1 MTQHKFTNQE
11 LADIFET
18 IANLLEIKGEVIY
31 KILAYRK
38 AADSLRD
45 YGGNVYTVWQEGK
58 LTDIPGVGKAIS
70 EKIDELYTTG
80 HLEFLD
86 KLSAEV
92 PPSLAELLE
101 VPDLG
106 PKKVAL
112 FWKELGITDLA
123 GLKAAAR
130 AGELQNLPGMGQKS
144 EAKILA
150 GIEALSRRTTRTPLW
165 KAWPA
170 ADELLKKLLN
180 IPGVEQAVAGG
191 SLRRMKETVGDLDLL
206 VAAADSAPV
215 MEAFTNLPEVLQ
227 VIGSGKTKSSVE
239 FNNGLRAQL
248 WVHPPERFGTALQY
262 ATGSKDH
269 NVRLRELSLKNG
281 LSLSEHGFAR
291 EDESEILCATEEEV
305 YEVLGIPWI
314 PPEAR
319 EDRGEVQAALAGEL
333 PDFIELS
340 DIQAELH
347 THSTWSDGKVSIKEM
362 AIGARD
368 RGYKILAVT
377 DHSPSL
383 GITQGVTIEDFK
395 GQREEIDRA
404 QEELGD
410 SILILQGSEVEIK
423 ADGTLDYPDQV
434 LAELDIVFA
443 SLHVSLRQPR
453 EQITQRLLNA
463 IQNPHVDVIGHPT
476 GRLIPD
482 REGADLDIEAVFAAA
497 VESGVAM
504 EISAHPERLDLNDIH
519 ARQAI
524 ELGIPLSINTDA
536 HTPGELDL
544 MHFGIATARR
554 GWVEAKNV
562 INAWEPDKLLDWL
575 RNRG

>member
-1 MTQHKFTNQE
+1 MTQKRYSNQE
-11 LADIFET
+11 LADIFQT

-45 YGGNVYTVWQEGK
+45 YGGNVYDVWQGGK

-70 EKIDELYTTG
+70 EKIEELYTTG
-80 HLEFLD
+80 QLEFLD
-86 KLSAEV
+86 KLSEEV
-92 PPSLAELLE
+92 PPSLADLLE

-112 FWKELGITDLA
+112 FWVELGITDLA
-123 GLKAAAR
+123 DLEAAAR
-130 AGELQNLPGMGQKS
+130 GGELQELPGMGEKS

-150 GIEALSRRTTRTPLW
+150 GIESLSRRTTRTPLW

-170 ADELLKKLLN
+170 AEDLLARLRQ
-180 IPGVEQAVAGG
+180 IPGVEIAAAGG
-191 SLRRMKETVGDLDLL
+191 SLRRMRETVGDLDLL
-206 VAAADSAPV
+206 VAAEDSSPV

-262 ATGSKDH
+262 ASGSKDH
-269 NVRLRELSLKNG
+269 NVRLRELAIKQG
-281 LSLSEHGFAR
+281 LSLSEHAFTR
-291 EDESEILCATEEEV
+291 EDQSEILCANEEQV

-319 EDRGEVQAALAGEL
+319 EDRGEVQAAMAGEL
-333 PDFIELS
+333 PDFLELS
-340 DIQAELH
+340 DIQSELH
-347 THSTWSDGKVSIKEM
+347 THSPWSDGKVSIKEM
-362 AIGARD
+362 AIAARD
-368 RGYKILAVT
+368 HGYKVLAIT

-395 GQREEIDRA
+395 EQRAEIDSA
-404 QEELGD
+404 QKDLGD
-410 SILILQGSEVEIK
+410 SILILQGSEMEIK

-453 EQITQRLLNA
+453 EQVTQRLLNA

-476 GRLIPD
+476 GRLIPN
-482 REGADLDIEAVFAAA
+482 REGADLDMEAVFAAA
-497 VESGVAM
+497 AQSGVAM
-504 EISAHPERLDLNDIH
+504 EISAHPERLDFNDIH

-524 ELGIPLSINTDA
+524 EMGILLSINTDA
-536 HTPGELDL
+536 HSPGELDL
-544 MHFGIATARR
+544 MHFGVATARR
-554 GWVEAKNV
+554 GWVEAKHV
-562 INAWEPDKLLDWL
+562 INTWEPERLLGWL
-575 RNRG
+575 RSRG

>member
-1 MTQHKFTNQE
+1 MTQKGYSNQE
-11 LADIFET
+11 LADIFQT

-45 YGGNVYTVWQEGK
+45 YGGNVYDVWQGGK

-70 EKIDELYTTG
+70 DKIDELYTTG
-80 HLEFLD
+80 QLEFLD
-86 KLSAEV
+86 KLSEEV

-123 GLKAAAR
+123 DLEAAAR
-130 AGELQNLPGMGQKS
+130 RGELQELAGMGEKS

-150 GIEALSRRTTRTPLW
+150 GIESLSRRTTRTPLW

-170 ADELLKKLLN
+170 AEDLLARLRQ
-180 IPGVEQAVAGG
+180 IPGVEMAVTGG
-191 SLRRMKETVGDLDLL
+191 SLRRMRETVGDLDLL
-206 VAAADSAPV
+206 VAAEDSSPV

-262 ATGSKDH
+262 ASGSKDH
-269 NVRLRELSLKNG
+269 NVRLRELAIKQG
-281 LSLSEHGFAR
+281 LSLSEHAFTR
-291 EDESEILCATEEEV
+291 EDQSEILCANEEQV

-314 PPEAR
+314 PPEVR
-319 EDRGEVQAALAGEL
+319 EDRGEVQSALAGEL

-340 DIQAELH
+340 DIQSELH
-347 THSTWSDGKVSIKEM
+347 THSPWSDGKVSIKEM
-362 AIGARD
+362 AIAARNH
-368 RGYKILAVT
+368 GYKVLAIT

-395 GQREEIDRA
+395 EQRAEIDSA
-404 QEELGD
+404 QKELGD

-423 ADGTLDYPDQV
+423 ADGSLDYPDQV
-434 LAELDIVFA
+434 LSELDIVFA

-453 EQITQRLLNA
+453 EQVTQRFLNA
-463 IQNPHVDVIGHPT
+463 IRNPHVDVIGHPT

-482 REGADLDIEAVFAAA
+482 REGSDLDMEAVFAAA
-497 VESGVAM
+497 AQSGVAM
-504 EISAHPERLDLNDIH
+504 EINAHPKRLDLNDIH

-524 ELGIPLSINTDA
+524 GMGILLSINTDA
-536 HTPGELDL
+536 HSPGELDL
-544 MHFGIATARR
+544 MHFGVATARR
-554 GWVEAKNV
+554 GWVEAKHV
-562 INAWEPDKLLDWL
+562 INTWEPERLLSWL
-575 RNRG
+575 RSRG

>member
-1 MTQHKFTNQE
+1 MTQIRYSNQD
-11 LADIFET
+11 LADIFQT

-45 YGGNVYTVWQEGK
+45 YGGNVYDVWQGGK

-70 EKIDELYTTG
+70 EKIEELYTTG
-80 HLEFLD
+80 QLEFLD
-86 KLSAEV
+86 KLSEEV
-92 PPSLAELLE
+92 PPSLADLLE

-112 FWKELGITDLA
+112 FWVELGITDLA
-123 GLKAAAR
+123 DLEAAAR
-130 AGELQNLPGMGQKS
+130 GGELQELPGMGEKS

-150 GIEALSRRTTRTPLW
+150 GIESLSRRTTRTPLW

-170 ADELLKKLLN
+170 AEDLLARLRQ
-180 IPGVEQAVAGG
+180 IPGVEIAAAGG
-191 SLRRMKETVGDLDLL
+191 SLRRMRETVGDLDLL
-206 VAAADSAPV
+206 VAAEDSSPV

-262 ATGSKDH
+262 ASGSKDH
-269 NVRLRELSLKNG
+269 NVRLRELAIKQG
-281 LSLSEHGFAR
+281 LSLSEHAFTR
-291 EDESEILCATEEEV
+291 EDQSEILCANEEQV

-333 PDFIELS
+333 PDFLELS
-340 DIQAELH
+340 DIQSELH
-347 THSTWSDGKVSIKEM
+347 THSPWSDGKVSIKEM
-362 AIGARD
+362 AIAARD
-368 RGYKILAVT
+368 HGYKVLAIT

-395 GQREEIDRA
+395 EQRAEIDSA
-404 QEELGD
+404 QKDLGD
-410 SILILQGSEVEIK
+410 SILILQGSEMEIK

-453 EQITQRLLNA
+453 EQVTQRLLNA

-476 GRLIPD
+476 GRLIPN
-482 REGADLDIEAVFAAA
+482 REGADLDMEAVFAAA
-497 VESGVAM
+497 AQSGVAM

-524 ELGIPLSINTDA
+524 EMGILLSINTDA
-536 HTPGELDL
+536 HSPGELDL
-544 MHFGIATARR
+544 MHFGVATARR
-554 GWVEAKNV
+554 GWVEAKHV
-562 INAWEPDKLLDWL
+562 INTWEPERLLSWL
-575 RNRG
+575 RSRG

>member
-1 MTQHKFTNQE
+1 MTQHQFTNQE

-86 KLSAEV
+86 KLSSEV

-123 GLKAAAR
+123 DLEAAAQ

-482 REGADLDIEAVFAAA
+482 REGAALDIEAVFAAA

>member
-1 MTQHKFTNQE
+1 MTEPQFSNRE

-38 AADSLRD
+38 ASDSLRD

-80 HLEFLD
+80 HLEFFD

-106 PKKVAL
+106 PKKIAL

-123 GLKAAAR
+123 GLEAAAQG
-130 AGELQNLPGMGQKS
+130 GELQNLPGMGQKS

-170 ADELLKKLLN
+170 ADELLNKLRK
-180 IPGVEQAVAGG
+180 IPGVERAVAGG

-206 VAAADSAPV
+206 VAAEDSTPV
-215 MEAFTNLPEVLQ
+215 MDAFTNLPEVLQ

-239 FNNGLRAQL
+239 FSNGLRAQL

-269 NVRLRELSLKNG
+269 NVRLRELSLKKN
-281 LSLSEHGFAR
+281 LSLSEHGFTR
-291 EDESEILCATEEEV
+291 DDESEILCATEEEV

-314 PPEAR
+314 PPEVR

-333 PDFIELS
+333 PNFIELD

-347 THSTWSDGKVSIKEM
+347 THSTWSDGKVSIMEM
-362 AIGARD
+362 ATAARD
-368 RGYKILAVT
+368 RGYKILAIT

-395 GQREEIDRA
+395 EQRAEIDRA

-434 LAELDIVFA
+434 LAALDIVFA

-453 EQITQRLLNA
+453 EQVTQRLLNA

-482 REGADLDIEAVFAAA
+482 REGADLDMEAIFAAA
-497 VESGVAM
+497 AQSGVAM

-519 ARQAI
+519 SRRAV

-536 HTPGELDL
+536 HSPGELDL
-544 MHFGIATARR
+544 MHFGVATARR
-554 GWVEAKNV
+554 GWVESKHV
-562 INAWEPDKLLDWL
+562 INAWDPVRLLNWL
-575 RNRG
+575 RSRR

>member
-1 MTQHKFTNQE
+1 MTQKRYSNQD
-11 LADIFET
+11 LADIFQT

-45 YGGNVYTVWQEGK
+45 YGGNVYDVWQEGK

-80 HLEFLD
+80 QLEFLD

-92 PPSLAELLE
+92 PPSLAEMLE

-112 FWKELGITDLA
+112 FWKELGIIDLA
-123 GLKAAAR
+123 DLEAAAR
-130 AGELQNLPGMGQKS
+130 GGELQELPGMGEKS

-150 GIEALSRRTTRTPLW
+150 GIESLSRRTTRTPLW

-170 ADELLKKLLN
+170 AEDLLARLRQ
-180 IPGVEQAVAGG
+180 IPGVEIAVAGG
-191 SLRRMKETVGDLDLL
+191 SLRRMRETVGDLDLL
-206 VAAADSAPV
+206 VAAEDSSPV

-262 ATGSKDH
+262 ASGSKDH
-269 NVRLRELSLKNG
+269 NVRLRELAIKQG
-281 LSLSEHGFAR
+281 LSLSEHAFTR
-291 EDESEILCATEEEV
+291 QDQSEILCANEEQV

-340 DIQAELH
+340 DIQSELH
-347 THSTWSDGKVSIKEM
+347 THSTWSDGKLSIKEM
-362 AIGARD
+362 AIAARNH
-368 RGYKILAVT
+368 GYKALAIT

-383 GITQGVTIEDFK
+383 GITQGVTVEDFK
-395 GQREEIDRA
+395 KQRAEIDSA
-404 QEELGD
+404 QKDLGD

-453 EQITQRLLNA
+453 EQVTQRLLNA

-482 REGADLDIEAVFAAA
+482 REGSDLDMEAVFAAA
-497 VESGVAM
+497 AQSGVAM
-504 EISAHPERLDLNDIH
+504 EINAHPMRLDLNDIH

-524 ELGIPLSINTDA
+524 EMGILLSINTDA
-536 HTPGELDL
+536 HSPGELDL
-544 MHFGIATARR
+544 MHFGVATARR
-554 GWVEAKNV
+554 GWVEAKHV
-562 INAWEPDKLLDWL
+562 INTWEPERLLSWL
-575 RNRG
+575 RSRG